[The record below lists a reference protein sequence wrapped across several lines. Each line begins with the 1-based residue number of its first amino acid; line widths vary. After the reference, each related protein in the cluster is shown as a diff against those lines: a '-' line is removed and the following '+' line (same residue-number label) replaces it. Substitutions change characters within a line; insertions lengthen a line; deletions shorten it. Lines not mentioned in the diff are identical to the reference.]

1 MKNRD
6 NVHHQLNKLES
17 GIQQLNFITKQNR
30 PLEEYLK
37 VLEGM
42 REIIDQ
48 TRLYVENEPIAYN

>member
-6 NVHHQLNKLES
+6 NVLHQLNKLES
-17 GIQQLNFITKQNR
+17 GVQQLNFITKQNR

-48 TRLYVENEPIAYN
+48 TRLYVESEPIAYN